1 MSSGVQSNFYLIA
14 EAATI
19 SKPGQIARKT
29 SETCQIFRART
40 FCLLERKKSLDL
52 QIYSRIGKTIKKL
65 LWIPNNLVNISVLV
79 IFWCLYIWWRQDCFI
94 CLWIV
99 KHWTNAC
106 VRQVRGEIRAL
117 QTSMMVLS
125 TKVVRNIN
133 LKTLT
138 TLAKRLILVAWLS
151 PGRVFV
157 DGHTTVPKIET
168 EICKD
173 GKWLKM
179 ESF

>member
-1 MSSGVQSNFYLIA
+1 MALSAYGLWNTELI
-14 EAATI
+14 
-19 SKPGQIARKT
+19 
-29 SETCQIFRART
+29 
-40 FCLLERKKSLDL
+40 
-52 QIYSRIGKTIKKL
+52 
-65 LWIPNNLVNISVLV
+65 
-79 IFWCLYIWWRQDCFI
+79 
-94 CLWIV
+94 
-99 KHWTNAC
+99 AC

-151 PGRVFV
+151 PGLVFV